1 MAEMHG
7 PPLSPSMIPDDLTI
21 AQFMLDRPHPYRSTS
36 RPVEAPW
43 LVDDATGR
51 KIGFEE
57 VSVNTPA
64 FQF

>member
-7 PPLSPSMIPDDLTI
+7 PPLSPTMIPDDLTI

-57 VSVNTPA
+57 VRVNTPA